1 MKLSDLLKPREAPQ
15 ILQQKIKVIKIKKG
29 PLSSGA
35 NLNKS
40 AITSPGLNMSFTA
53 GIGGG
58 EVKSIPKISLR
69 KIRMSAIEKVQV
81 SPRGLGGD
89 EGSPKMFSKNN
100 IKVVK

>member
-15 ILQQKIKVIKIKKG
+15 ILQQKVKVIKIKKG
-29 PLSSGA
+29 PGA

-40 AITSPGLNMSFTA
+40 VIASPGLNMSFTA

-58 EVKSIPKISLR
+58 EVKSIPKISLK

-81 SPRGLGGD
+81 SPRGLGGG
-89 EGSPKMFSKNN
+89 EGSPKMFNKNN